1 MTRKYADCR
10 DHPSVSGCSLAISGE
25 EDELVRVAA
34 LHMADV
40 HEHPDTPEL
49 RDAIRGDLSDAPAM
63 DTKPGSFIQLIEF
76 HTDRID
82 EVEALTHEWMD
93 AIGSARTARSEILG
107 TDHDQSHR
115 YVQIVLFP
123 DYAAAMANSE
133 HPVTARFAERL
144 QKLCDGDAQFTNLDV
159 RSSTAF

>member
-10 DHPSVSGCSLAISGE
+10 DHPSVSGCTLAISGD
-25 EDELVRVAA
+25 EDELVRAAA

-49 RDAIRGDLSDAPAM
+49 REAIRGDLRDAPAM
-63 DTKPGSFIQLIEF
+63 DTTPGSFVQLIEF
-76 HTDRID
+76 DTDRID
-82 EVEALTHEWMD
+82 EVEALMREWAD
-93 AIGSARTARSEILG
+93 AIGPARTVRWEILG
-107 TDHDQSHR
+107 ADHDQSHR
-115 YVQIVLFP
+115 YVQIVQFP
-123 DYAAAMANSE
+123 GYAAAMANSE

-144 QKLCDGDAQFTNLDV
+144 QKLCDGVARFTNLDV